1 MGHFQCSWGQAFSIA
16 NKSLQEWQIGHAWC
30 SRCTLDNSVRNR
42 SVGQDWTK
50 KRTIFQQA
58 FSGELVRHRD
68 VVLARTLATPP
79 GLILFD
85 YLVLNDGQTAW
96 LGFRKMLWLCLAG
109 VYAENHLS
117 PERVRVGFCSICRP
131 YNVICMVLS
140 GLWGILLNE
149 HNWTQTLGSFSRDG
163 LQ

>member
-30 SRCTLDNSVRNR
+30 SGAHWTIPFGTVPLVRIE
-42 SVGQDWTK
+42 Q
-50 KRTIFQQA
+50 KRNIFQQA
-58 FSGELVRHRD
+58 FSGEQVRHRD
-68 VVLARTLATPP
+68 VLARTLETPP

-85 YLVLNDGQTAW
+85 YLVLKDGQTAW

-140 GLWGILLNE
+140 GLWGSLLNE
-149 HNWTQTLGSFSRDG
+149 HTWTQTLGSFSRDG